1 VTAFDVTPKEHVQI
15 QAAFQKYTDNSVSKT
30 INLPVDAT
38 VDDVRKIYLLA
49 YKLKCKGITIYRYGS
64 KKDQVLS
71 FGYRKIEE
79 HPEVSGPVSVDS
91 EYSGGCATGI
101 CPF

>member
-1 VTAFDVTPKEHVQI
+1 MSPLEHVRI

-30 INLPVDAT
+30 INLPADAT
-38 VDDVRKIYLLA
+38 VDDVRKVYLLA

-64 KKDQVLS
+64 KKEQVLS
-71 FGYRKIEE
+71 FGYRKTEA
-79 HPEVSGPVSVDS
+79 EVSGPVFADS
-91 EYSGGCATGI
+91 EYSGGCATGV